1 MSQSEDNLLNN
12 YPNVYH
18 SIKSS
23 HEYVDQLTAESRSGT
38 VAGFTT
44 SLKTRPLLVAKFEE
58 FIRNK
63 MLTIYSSRLR
73 AELDTF
79 IWNNGRPEAQRGY
92 NDDLVMAIAI
102 GCWVRDTAIVENQR
116 DLEYKKALLGS
127 IIKSNS
133 ILDTSVPGM
142 INRSK
147 AHDLDIKRTEAEKVY
162 KEQTIRNTWWFDGH
176 AWPGHFNAYLYDL
189 SIRKKNIKFVKLKDL
204 SSMMLIDYL
213 TEIDNDWKDVKID
226 KINDKSKIKEQ
237 LVLFA
242 KEYNE
247 IIPNSN
253 LIGYLFKSLGLSST
267 EEILF
272 REIEQI
278 EDYFYGK
285 MKENLFYD

>member
-1 MSQSEDNLLNN
+1 MKPESSVI
-12 YPNVYH
+12 NVYGTKNI
-18 SIKSS
+18 SI
-23 HEYVDQLTAESRSGT
+23 
-38 VAGFTT
+38 
-44 SLKTRPLLVAKFEE
+44 
-58 FIRNK
+58 
-63 MLTIYSSRLR
+63 
-73 AELDTF
+73 AELHKMGSSSLRNINNVNIEKRLVDLEKSDLQVVIPIRPYRERLVSGHLQDLTDLEVDNNWVVGILSDDSLFKIFHFEDEDFFDINKIKVFFNRLQDGYYKTF
-79 IWNNGRPEAQRGY
+79 IGIEDDITKRG
-92 NDDLVMAIAI
+92 
-102 GCWVRDTAIVENQR
+102 
-116 DLEYKKALLGS
+116 
-127 IIKSNS
+127 
-133 ILDTSVPGM
+133 
-142 INRSK
+142 INF
-147 AHDLDIKRTEAEKVY
+147 LEKVY

-242 KEYNE
+242 KEYKE